1 MTVGVVVGILTTN
14 GKIDKKR
21 MQIIRTLAKDIQLTF
36 HRAFDLCA
44 HYESAIE
51 DIVTIG
57 CDRLLTSGLEKSA
70 ATAADGKLKKIVESC
85 RDRLHV
91 VAAAGINASNVESII
106 GGSHCPGVHIGNAVN
121 KTILTNIILESTLET
136 PLFTMAA
143 EMKVWKCTQE
153 ELVREIVDKAHNM
166 WNKRFM

>member
-1 MTVGVVVGILTTN
+1 MGILTTE
-14 GKIDKKR
+14 GKIDRKR

-36 HRAFDLCA
+36 HRGFDLCA

-51 DIVTIG
+51 DIVQIG
-57 CDRLLTSGLEKSA
+57 CDRLLTSGLEKHA
-70 ATAADGKLKKIVESC
+70 ATAASNKLKKIVEIC

-106 GGSHCPGVHIGNAVN
+106 EGSHCQGVHIGNAVN
-121 KTILTNIILESTLET
+121 KTILTNIIIESTLET

-143 EMKVWKCTQE
+143 EMKIWKCTQAD
-153 ELVREIVDKAHNM
+153 LVRDIVDKAHSM
-166 WNKRFM
+166 WKKRFL